1 MSTTPPVR
9 PERCQDCDREDR
21 SLAVNKKGRA
31 FMIYVSHGLCQLCR
45 LRRRREAA

>member
-1 MSTTPPVR
+1 MSTIPPTYR
-9 PERCQDCDREDR
+9 ERCQDCGREDR

-31 FMIYVSHGLCQLCR
+31 FMIYVSRGLCQLCR

>member
-1 MSTTPPVR
+1 MSTTPATM
-9 PERCQDCDREDR
+9 ERCQDCGREDR
-21 SLAVNKKGRA
+21 SLAVSKKKRA